1 MASWTQTFSVN
12 NKYSLTLEC
21 SESSYSVAN
30 NNSVVSYKLTMATAA
45 NSFTGYSD
53 YRTTISISINGSS
66 VYSYDASRDFNPT
79 AKSSY
84 SEVLKSGT
92 VTVAHNSDGTK
103 TCACAASVTVASG
116 TYSPGSA
123 SISQNL
129 TLTTIPRAS
138 SVSASGQY
146 IGSPVSI
153 SISRASSSFTHD
165 LTYSFAGHTGTIAT
179 GVATSYSW
187 TPSLS
192 TFGPYIPSST
202 SGTCTITCTTKN
214 GSTTV
219 GTSTT
224 SFTLYLADSV
234 KPTVSSGWETASYVN
249 SGGASSFAAYVQGY
263 SKLRITFNASKI
275 THGAGAS
282 LSKYRLTVGGK
293 NYDSTSTTVTS
304 DTLTSSG
311 SVSYTVYVYDTRGRY
326 ASYTG
331 SITVNAYAA
340 PTISSSSIFRS
351 NSSGVADSSGAYI
364 SVKATASVSSVNG
377 LNSGTLRTRYRPSGG
392 SWSGWTTLTSGTAS
406 VIGGALSPTTTY
418 IVAVELTDT
427 MGNTA
432 TTQATI
438 PTESVTFNALEGGN
452 GFAFGKYAETEKVL
466 ELASDWMLLPGA
478 GIAGADISGAAT
490 STPTANIIIPV
501 GRLDSSS
508 IGAASASAADV
519 LNALMKYI
527 CAAYPGFSRC
537 RFFGTGLGDVSFY
550 FDYLVYD
557 TSQTD
562 SNGYPQYS
570 FGECIFYGGST
581 SYGAIKY
588 RFGTVAYTPYVL
600 QDTLKTVVKTGTI
613 SFSVGTIGTRGFQ
626 TSWNSSSIGGTPRF
640 AQITHVANSANYL
653 PVAFLEGTTVYLNAY
668 RCTTSAVSNST
679 VDVTIYYL

>member
-66 VYSYDASRDFNPT
+66 VYSYNASRDFN
-79 AKSSY
+79 ASAASSY

-138 SVSASGQY
+138 SISASGQY

-165 LTYSFAGHTGTIAT
+165 LTYSFAGHTGTVAT

-311 SVSYTVYVYDTRGRY
+311 SVSYTVYVYDSRNRY
-326 ASYTG
+326 TSYTG
-331 SITVNAYAA
+331 SITVYVYAA

-351 NSSGVADSSGAYI
+351 NASGTADSSGAYI
-364 SVKATASVSSVNG
+364 SVKASTSVSSVNG

-392 SWSGWTTLTSGTAS
+392 SWSGWTTLTPGTAS

-418 IVAVELTDT
+418 IVAIELTDT

-438 PTESVTFNALEGGN
+438 PTESVTFNLLEGGN
-452 GFAFGKYAETEKVL
+452 GAAFGKYAETDHTL
-466 ELASDWMLLPGA
+466 ELASNWRLNPGGGIVFQATADILSDAFAQALGMRFYMGSGGNYTGDLPAANYQWGTFVVNKRYYNSISVVA
-478 GIAGADISGAAT
+478 YPENAAYGIAINSSADGSTWHGWQRVLVGTHIIKRTFSKVLNLSANGNTNLSFESVVTIPSGYSVLGIAGV
-490 STPTANIIIPV
+490 STNNVNIMPINCEYKTGDYAFSV
-501 GRLDSSS
+501 RNLASSAQTGRLSVN
-508 IGAASASAADV
+508 V
-519 LNALMKYI
+519 LFIL
-527 CAAYPGFSRC
+527 S
-537 RFFGTGLGDVSFY
+537 
-550 FDYLVYD
+550 
-557 TSQTD
+557 
-562 SNGYPQYS
+562 
-570 FGECIFYGGST
+570 
-581 SYGAIKY
+581 
-588 RFGTVAYTPYVL
+588 
-600 QDTLKTVVKTGTI
+600 
-613 SFSVGTIGTRGFQ
+613 
-626 TSWNSSSIGGTPRF
+626 
-640 AQITHVANSANYL
+640 
-653 PVAFLEGTTVYLNAY
+653 
-668 RCTTSAVSNST
+668 
-679 VDVTIYYL
+679 

>member
-66 VYSYDASRDFNPT
+66 VYSYNASRDFNPT

-92 VTVAHNSDGTK
+92 VTVSHNSDGTK

-165 LTYSFAGHTGTIAT
+165 LTYSFAGHTGTVAS

-187 TPSLS
+187 TPSLA

-293 NYDSTSTTVTS
+293 NYDTTSTTVTS

-432 TTQATI
+432 STQATI

-452 GFAFGKYAETEKVL
+452 GFAFGKYAETENLLDLAIGWQFGPGSGIAMPYSNDVL
-466 ELASDWMLLPGA
+466 ADALTVGA
-478 GIAGADISGAAT
+478 GACKAFRGSGGSYTGTLPSPT
-490 STPTANIIIPV
+490 SAYSYGSFIVMRRNDNYIEVVAIPY
-501 GRLDSSS
+501 S
-508 IGAASASAADV
+508 
-519 LNALMKYI
+519 
-527 CAAYPGFSRC
+527 P
-537 RFFGTGLGDVSFY
+537 
-550 FDYLVYD
+550 
-557 TSQTD
+557 
-562 SNGYPQYS
+562 SNGIAINGS
-570 FGECIFYGGST
+570 NDGGST
-581 SYGAIKY
+581 WDGWTQTMNFKS
-588 RFGTVAYTPYVL
+588 
-600 QDTLKTVVKTGTI
+600 VVKTGTI
-613 SFSVGTIGTRGFQ
+613 SFSAGTIGTRGFQ

-668 RCTTSAVSNST
+668 RCTTSSVSNST